1 MIDLMPRLVQ
11 AQQRQAQMQQIME
24 LLQRQLDASRR
35 IATQQAATPAL
46 ALAPNP
52 SPFSP
57 TLSPRPQPSPSH
69 SPQP

>member
-11 AQQRQAQMQQIME
+11 AQQRQAQMRQIME

-52 SPFSP
+52 
-57 TLSPRPQPSPSH
+57 
-69 SPQP
+69 

>member
-11 AQQRQAQMQQIME
+11 AQQRQAQMVQIME

-35 IATQQAATPAL
+35 IATQQADPPAL

-52 SPFSP
+52 SPSPPNPQPFSP
-57 TLSPRPQPSPSH
+57 TQP
-69 SPQP
+69 